1 MDGLARSTDRGF
13 AVLRREAPVHL
24 LMIGVMGAALLAG
37 SAFWMLASAG
47 SLIVA
52 ALVCALLSR
61 RAGHFGAQCLDLWAM
76 ALGMLALV
84 VHPTAGH
91 HGAGAPGA
99 LLYAAVVTGWVAGRV
114 ALALRSRSSWRGS
127 AASATL
133 TGLGLALMLA
143 LH

>member
-1 MDGLARSTDRGF
+1 M
-13 AVLRREAPVHL
+13 LRREAPVHT
-24 LMIGVMGAALLAG
+24 LMIALMGAALVAG
-37 SAFWMLASAG
+37 SAFWMLAIAG
-47 SLIVA
+47 VLIVLA
-52 ALVCALLSR
+52 VVCALLSR

-84 VHPTAGH
+84 VHPAAGH

-99 LLYAAVVTGWVAGRV
+99 LLYAAVVTAWAVGRV

-127 AASATL
+127 AASGAVTA
-133 TGLGLALMLA
+133 LGFALMLA